1 MAIQP
6 RQYQIDAVESI
17 FKYWATNENKG
28 NPVVVM
34 PVGSGKTL
42 TMAHFVRT
50 CYDKFGNYMSKIL
63 IVTHVKELI
72 EQDYEG
78 VIDYWQGCDI
88 GIYSASLKSKQTKN
102 KVICCGVQSISK
114 VYEQFGKVNCIVIDE
129 CHLVPVKQETTY
141 RRLIAGL
148 KCVNPKLKVVGFTG
162 TPYRLDCGYIT
173 ENGIFDAITYNMC
186 TVEAFEWLIENHY
199 LCDAIPRQP
208 SYQIDVSDVKTRGG
222 EFIEKELQLAVD
234 KDEITQRALSEA
246 IELARDRKHW
256 LVFCTGVEHAK
267 HVCDYL
273 NAHGVPTTVISGDLD
288 ITTRTE
294 RINDYKAGKYRC
306 VANVNVLSTGFNYPD
321 IDCLIMLRPTQ
332 SVSLYIQACGRGIR
346 YSPNKENCLILDF
359 AGNVARLGCIND
371 PVKPKSKS
379 DKKKRGE
386 TLGQAPV
393 KVCPKCHTYAPASAK
408 FCPCCNYEF
417 PTETKLTAHASLQ
430 EIIKK
435 RAKETEKTFEV
446 SRIKYAKVQT
456 KNGLQVLVTYFAG
469 VQEVAKDWINIES
482 KTPFVKT
489 NALAWVKYRN
499 LTDYTPK
506 NAQELLVMCLQGK
519 MKEPKKICV
528 KAQNGYNRIVK
539 YDFGEEEL

>member
-6 RQYQIDAVESI
+6 RQYQVDAVESV
-17 FKYWATNENKG
+17 FNYWANNENKG

-42 TMAHFVRT
+42 TMAHFVKT
-50 CYDKFGNYMSKIL
+50 CYQKFGQYMSKVL

-78 VIDYWQGCDI
+78 LVEYWPGCDV
-88 GIYSASLKSKQTKN
+88 GIYSASLRSKQTQN
-102 KVICCGVQSISK
+102 KVICCGVQSIAK
-114 VYEQFGKVNCIVIDE
+114 VYKEFGKVNCVIIDE

-141 RRLIAGL
+141 RRLISGL
-148 KCVNPKLKVVGFTG
+148 KEVNPKLKVVGFTG

-173 ENGIFDAITYNMC
+173 DNGIFDDITYNMC
-186 TVEAFEWLIENHY
+186 TVEAFEWLIDNHY

-208 SYQIDVSDVKTRGG
+208 TYQIDVSDVKTRGG
-222 EFIEKELQLAVD
+222 EFIEKDLQLAVD
-234 KDEITQRALSEA
+234 KDEITQKALTEA
-246 IELARDRKHW
+246 IVLAKERKHW
-256 LVFCTGVEHAK
+256 LVFCTGVEHAN
-267 HVCDYL
+267 HVSDFL

-294 RINDYKAGKYRC
+294 RIADYKAGKYRC

-359 AGNVARLGCIND
+359 AGNVQRLGCIND
-371 PVKPKSKS
+371 PLKPKPKSE
-379 DKKKRGE
+379 KKRGE
-386 TLGQAPV
+386 GLGQAPV

-408 FCPCCNYEF
+408 VCPCCDYEF

-435 RAKETEKTFEV
+435 RSKETEKIFDV
-446 SRIKYAKVQT
+446 SRVTYAKINT
-456 KNGLQVLVTYFAG
+456 KNGMQVLVTYFSG
-469 VQEVAKDWINIES
+469 VQKVAQDWINLES
-482 KTPFVKT
+482 QTPFVKT
-489 NALAWVKYRN
+489 NALNWVKYRN

-506 NAQELLVMCLQGK
+506 NAQELLVMGLQGK
-519 MKEPKKICV
+519 MKEPTRISV
-528 KAQNGYNRIVK
+528 KSQNGYNRIVK
-539 YDFGEEEL
+539 YDFED